1 MTDPTH
7 DAPSD
12 DAAGAADLFFD
23 VGSPYAWLAAERV
36 EDVLGPV
43 RWRPVLLGGIFA
55 AVGRGSW
62 AQTDARGAGIAEIER
77 RAAARGLPAPRWPEL
92 WPNDGLRAMRVAA
105 WADRRGAARDYG
117 LAAMRTQ
124 FVHGRGLHEEDAIRA
139 ALEAAGLDPDEG
151 LAAAE
156 GPDVKAHLRAT
167 TDDAVAR
174 GVIGVPTIAFGDR
187 LVWGDD
193 GLDQLVH

>member
-1 MTDPTH
+1 MTGDQQ
-7 DAPSD
+7 D
-12 DAAGAADLFFD
+12 DGGAELFFD

-36 EDVLGPV
+36 ESILGPV
-43 RWRPVLLGGIFA
+43 VWRPVLLGGIFA
-55 AVGRGSW
+55 AVGRSSW
-62 AQTDARGAGIAEIER
+62 AQTDARGAGVAEIER
-77 RAAARGLPAPRWPEL
+77 RASGRGLPPVRWPDR

-105 WADRRGAARDYG
+105 WADRISAPGHDAVRAFA

-124 FVHGRGLHEEDAIRA
+124 FVEGRPLDDEGGIRA
-139 ALEAAGLDPDEG
+139 ALQAAGLDADEG

-156 GPDVKAHLRAT
+156 DPAVKAHLRAR

-174 GVIGVPTIAFGDR
+174 GVIGVPTLAFGDR

-193 GLDQLVH
+193 GLDAFAR